1 MTCNHSW
8 GSELKT
14 GFLNGSPRHRRKP
27 AVKYHSINND
37 ILNFVPIVDHFP
49 STLILISSPSLL
61 PTDRPYCC
69 LNSEPL
75 EPACCWFAMC
85 HLCFYSENP
94 DTLLPSSCSSH
105 ICGLL
110 FSSLS
115 SFLLLFFLRTLCLS
129 FVFCWFF
136 FFLINYYFPFS
147 CSLCLQRLNEFTH
160 ICICL
165 YLWRSVSQSAPWLY
179 VCRWFLFSM
188 FFWLWF
194 GVGTIWFKCLYFVVF
209 WFFFVFFCIIILVGN
224 RNVSS
229 YILPVLFEIT
239 AVVICCCCF
248 FFWLLLAQKEP
259 VWLLKWR
266 PSCDLATR
274 SFCRFKRVVIIF

>member
-1 MTCNHSW
+1 
-8 GSELKT
+8 
-14 GFLNGSPRHRRKP
+14 
-27 AVKYHSINND
+27 
-37 ILNFVPIVDHFP
+37 
-49 STLILISSPSLL
+49 
-61 PTDRPYCC
+61 
-69 LNSEPL
+69 
-75 EPACCWFAMC
+75 MC

-115 SFLLLFFLRTLCLS
+115 SFLLLFFLRTLCLG
-129 FVFCWFF
+129 FVFLLF

-160 ICICL
+160 ICSL
-165 YLWRSVSQSAPWLY
+165 YLWRSVSQSTPWLY

-209 WFFFVFFCIIILVGN
+209 WFFFVFFFYYYSGRKQEREFIYFTCALWN
-224 RNVSS
+224 H
-229 YILPVLFEIT
+229 
-239 AVVICCCCF
+239 CCGDLLLF

-266 PSCDLATR
+266 PWCDLATW
-274 SFCRFKRVVIIF
+274 SFCRFKRVVIIS

>member
-1 MTCNHSW
+1 MTCNHIW

-27 AVKYHSINND
+27 AVKYHSTNND
-37 ILNFVPIVDHFP
+37 ILNFVPIVDHF
-49 STLILISSPSLL
+49 SSVLILISSSSLL

-136 FFLINYYFPFS
+136 FWSIIIFLFLVLSVFNDWMSLHTFAVCTFDGQFHSQPLDCMFVVGFYFPCFFD
-147 CSLCLQRLNEFTH
+147 CGLVWEQFGLNVFILLCFGFSLCFFFYYYSGRKQEREFIYFT
-160 ICICL
+160 CA
-165 YLWRSVSQSAPWLY
+165 LWNHCCGDLLLLFF
-179 VCRWFLFSM
+179 FLVV
-188 FFWLWF
+188 
-194 GVGTIWFKCLYFVVF
+194 VGTKRTSVIVEV
-209 WFFFVFFCIIILVGN
+209 
-224 RNVSS
+224 
-229 YILPVLFEIT
+229 T
-239 AVVICCCCF
+239 AVV
-248 FFWLLLAQKEP
+248 
-259 VWLLKWR
+259 
-266 PSCDLATR
+266 R
-274 SFCRFKRVVIIF
+274 SRDAVVLQV